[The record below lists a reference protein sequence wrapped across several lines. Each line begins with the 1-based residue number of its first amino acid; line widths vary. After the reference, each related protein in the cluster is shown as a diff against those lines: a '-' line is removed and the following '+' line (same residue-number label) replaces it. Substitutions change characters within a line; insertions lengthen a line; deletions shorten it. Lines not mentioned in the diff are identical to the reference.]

1 MKMKRYCFVLD
12 LKEDPDLIAE
22 YEAYHQ
28 AVWPEVLASMR
39 DAGIELMEIY
49 RWQNRLFMIME
60 VNDTFSFEQK
70 AKRDAANSVVQEW
83 EKLMWQYQQSL
94 PGTAAGEKWQLMD
107 RIF

>member
-1 MKMKRYCFVLD
+1 MKRYCFVLD